1 MSGEWDWTRFKFWVV
16 VGCWDCRVLSVRVNF
31 SLVPTILWSSDD
43 ETWLIV
49 TPFGLPQV
57 WVGGC
62 LLTQT
67 RFTLTSVYIILRIVI
82 ILLFFGAWIS
92 LHILPLRNDLQWI
105 TKKRVVA
112 SNKTAV
118 LNRILMHT
126 CINSYYIVKS
136 SILVYV
142 RILLTSW
149 CQFCQYST

>member
-1 MSGEWDWTRFKFWVV
+1 MLNSICWDWWISGGEDEWRMRLKFSVV

-67 RFTLTSVYIILRIVI
+67 QFTLTSVYIILRIVI
-82 ILLFFGAWIS
+82 MLLFFGAWIS
-92 LHILPLRNDLQWI
+92 LHILPLIFLLFF
-105 TKKRVVA
+105 VVVVF
-112 SNKTAV
+112 NLFIFLTAENGWTEYSCILV
-118 LNRILMHT
+118 LL
-126 CINSYYIVKS
+126 S
-136 SILVYV
+136 SI
-142 RILLTSW
+142 
-149 CQFCQYST
+149 